1 MTQDKASIIKIC
13 KNNIMTSEQNQIK
26 RYKICKTVYPK
37 KMPK

>member
-1 MTQDKASIIKIC
+1 
-13 KNNIMTSEQNQIK
+13 MTSEQNQIK